1 MQHKILV
8 VDDCPQIRKF
18 VADTLKHRGYEV
30 ATADDGHGAIL
41 QFELDK
47 PDLLITDLTMPR
59 MDGYELCRIIRR
71 SSSVPIVVMTAQRG
85 VGEPLKALGAGADV
99 FVLKPFDV
107 GGFLAQVEALLKGA
121 DPTAAGCQPFGVLS
135 TAGPRLKLDVQR
147 A

>member
-59 MDGYELCRIIRR
+59 MDGYELCQIIRR
-71 SSSVPIVVMTAQRG
+71 SSSVPIVVMTALRG
-85 VGEPLKALGAGADV
+85 DEGAFEAFKAGADA
-99 FVLKPFDV
+99 FVPKPIDL
-107 GGFLAQVEALLKGA
+107 GGFQIQVGALLTGT
-121 DPTAAGCQPFGVLS
+121 DPTAPKGGEVPAN
-135 TAGPRLKLDVQR
+135 
-147 A
+147 